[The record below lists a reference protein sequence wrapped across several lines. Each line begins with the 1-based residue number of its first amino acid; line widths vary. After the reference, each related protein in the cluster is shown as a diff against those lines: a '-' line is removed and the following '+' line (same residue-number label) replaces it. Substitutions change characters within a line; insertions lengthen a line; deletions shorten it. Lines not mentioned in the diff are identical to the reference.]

1 LIKNIFLV
9 FLLTVSSLPSFA
21 AGPSNEWTQ
30 GWQPSTPQERAAQFT
45 QADLIAKREAGYYNN
60 IGSTNITYYST
71 TAAGTLNTT
80 NITITGNNNS
90 PSVSSTGT
98 NSGSQNGSI
107 NTGSQ
112 LFGDGVINNGV
123 YSSTP

>member
-1 LIKNIFLV
+1 MKKIFFLV
-9 FLLTVSSLPSFA
+9 LLLSVISFPIFA

-30 GWQPSTPQERAAQFT
+30 GWQPSTPQDRAAQFN

-98 NSGSQNGSI
+98 NSGNQNGSI
-107 NTGSQ
+107 NTGTQ
-112 LFGDGVINNGV
+112 LLGDGVINNGV

>member
-1 LIKNIFLV
+1 LKKIFFLV
-9 FLLTVSSLPSFA
+9 LLLSVISFPIFA

-30 GWQPSTPQERAAQFT
+30 GWQPSTPQDRAAQFN

-98 NSGSQNGSI
+98 NSGNQNGSI
-107 NTGSQ
+107 NTGTQ
-112 LFGDGVINNGV
+112 LLGDGVINNGV
-123 YSSTP
+123 YSSKP

>member
-1 LIKNIFLV
+1 LKKIFFLI
-9 FLLTVSSLPSFA
+9 LLLSVISFPIFA

-30 GWQPSTPQERAAQFT
+30 GWQPSTPQDRAAQFN

-98 NSGSQNGSI
+98 NSGNQNGSI
-107 NTGSQ
+107 NTGTQ
-112 LFGDGVINNGV
+112 LLGDGVINNGV

>member
-1 LIKNIFLV
+1 MKKIFFLI
-9 FLLTVSSLPSFA
+9 LLLSVISFPIFA

-30 GWQPSTPQERAAQFT
+30 GWQPSTPQDRAAQFN

-98 NSGSQNGSI
+98 NSGNQNGSI
-107 NTGSQ
+107 NTGTQ
-112 LFGDGVINNGV
+112 LLGDGVINNGV

>member
-1 LIKNIFLV
+1 MIKNIFLV
-9 FLLTVSSLPSFA
+9 LLLTVSSLPSFA

-45 QADLIAKREAGYYNN
+45 QADLIAKREAGYYKN

>member
-9 FLLTVSSLPSFA
+9 LLLTVSSLPSFA

-45 QADLIAKREAGYYNN
+45 QADLIAKREAGYYKN

>member
-1 LIKNIFLV
+1 MKNVYFLTL
-9 FLLTVSSLPSFA
+9 FISILSFPSFA

-30 GWQPSTPQERAAQFT
+30 GWQPSTPQDRAAQFT
-45 QADLIAKREAGYYNN
+45 QADLIAKREAGYYKN

>member
-1 LIKNIFLV
+1 MKKIFFLV
-9 FLLTVSSLPSFA
+9 LLLSVISFPIFA

-30 GWQPSTPQERAAQFT
+30 GWQPSTPQDRAAQFN

-98 NSGSQNGSI
+98 NSGNQNGSI
-107 NTGSQ
+107 NTGTQ
-112 LFGDGVINNGV
+112 LLGDGVINNGV
-123 YSSTP
+123 YSSKP